1 MKLSQRFSAKR
12 LRSAFSL
19 IELMVSVAVLSM
31 ILVIVFQML
40 EQMQKTWKRTRQSV
54 SEFKDARNGFEEM
67 GRRLGQATM
76 NAYFGYDYV
85 PATLQGIPVR
95 YGKEIIRQSE
105 LHFVS
110 GPSSILFGN
119 STNKSSGSRPGH
131 GVFFQAPFGFCY
143 DRDKENK
150 NRLQYEQLNNL
161 LNAWGYYV
169 QFNTDEADRPNF
181 LNALRNAPKPRARY
195 RLMEFRQPT
204 EYLQVY
210 KIGLRDLKS
219 PKQTEVY
226 RWFGDGLFSVNSPW
240 NTQIEAA
247 KDLTF
252 FRTTRPIAE
261 NILAMIIQPR
271 ESLSQD
277 ASKKPESLAPDFL
290 YDTRR
295 WQWSNPNAA
304 GAAKSRHQL
313 PPILDVS
320 FIAVDETSF
329 ATYAAR
335 LGIDAVDKE
344 TKIFPVDLF
353 TKGAKLEEDFTEA
366 EEILKTLKLEYRIFS
381 TSIRLRESKW
391 TDTTP

>member
-1 MKLSQRFSAKR
+1 MKSSHPPRANG
-12 LRSAFSL
+12 LRRAFSL
-19 IELMVSVAVLSM
+19 IELMVSIAVLSM

-67 GRRLGQATM
+67 GRRIGQATM
-76 NAYFGYDYV
+76 NAYFGYDYQEL
-85 PATLQGIPVR
+85 TLQGIKVR

-110 GPSSILFGN
+110 GPSPILFG
-119 STNKSSGSRPGH
+119 SSQNKSTGSRPGH
-131 GVFFQAPFGFCY
+131 AIFFQAPFGFCY
-143 DRDKENK
+143 DRDRENK

-161 LNAWGYYV
+161 LNAWGYFV

-181 LNALRNAPKPRARY
+181 LNSLRNAPKPRPRY

-210 KIGLRDLKS
+210 KLGLRDLRS
-219 PKQTEVY
+219 PKQADIY
-226 RWFGDGLFSVNSPW
+226 KWFGEGLFSVNSQW
-240 NTQIEAA
+240 NTQVQSGT
-247 KDLTF
+247 DLTF

-271 ESLSQD
+271 DSLSTD
-277 ASKKPESLAPDFL
+277 TNKKPESLAPDFL

-295 WQWSNPNAA
+295 WQWSSPTAL
-304 GAAKSRHQL
+304 GAARSRHQL

-329 ATYAAR
+329 ATYATR
-335 LGIDAVDKE
+335 LGIDSIEKE
-344 TKIFPVDLF
+344 PEIIPKDLF
-353 TKGAKLEEDFTEA
+353 TKGIKIQDDFDEVEKL
-366 EEILKTLKLEYRIFS
+366 LKALKLEYRIFS

-391 TDTTP
+391 TDT

>member
-1 MKLSQRFSAKR
+1 MKMSRRFR
-12 LRSAFSL
+12 HQGLRRAFSL

-85 PATLQGIPVR
+85 PSTLQGIPVR

-110 GPSSILFGN
+110 GPSAILFGSKVSK
-119 STNKSSGSRPGH
+119 STGSRPGH
-131 GVFFQAPFGFCY
+131 AVFFQAPFGFCY

-169 QFNTDEADRPNF
+169 QFNTDEADRPQF
-181 LNALRNAPKPRARY
+181 LNSLRNAPKPRPRY

-210 KIGLRDLKS
+210 KLGLRDLKS
-219 PKQTEVY
+219 PKQSELY

-240 NTQIEAA
+240 NTQIEPSR
-247 KDLTF
+247 DLTF

-271 ESLSQD
+271 ESLSAD
-277 ASKKPESLAPDFL
+277 VNKKPESLAPDYL

-295 WQWSNPNAA
+295 WQWSSPNAA
-304 GAAKSRHQL
+304 GSAKSRHQL

-329 ATYAAR
+329 ATYATR
-335 LGIDAVDKE
+335 LGIEAVENEPKL
-344 TKIFPVDLF
+344 FPVDLF
-353 TKGAKLEEDFTEA
+353 TKGAKRDEDF
-366 EEILKTLKLEYRIFS
+366 EEVEKLLKTLKLEYRIFS

-391 TDTTP
+391 TDS